1 MWADAEGRRNVDEE
15 ERGSDSKTQRK
26 QAWRATAWE
35 HPHPHP
41 PPSLG
46 SPCSSSWAP
55 PLGDGRDSPPN
66 TCRLAQG
73 RRFPCLLITVCL
85 FPESLLELTDNVL
98 QVHLTFTSPGRED
111 GEGISHFCF
120 IFQQY
125 TVWWEFKGSQGRFKR
140 PHYYLFPI
148 ILICERQWT

>member
-73 RRFPCLLITVCL
+73 PRAGDSPACSSLCVCSQSLCWNLLTTC
-85 FPESLLELTDNVL
+85 FKFTWRSPP
-98 QVHLTFTSPGRED
+98 QVERTGR
-111 GEGISHFCF
+111 
-120 IFQQY
+120 
-125 TVWWEFKGSQGRFKR
+125 V
-140 PHYYLFPI
+140 FPI
-148 ILICERQWT
+148 SALFSNNTLCGGNLRDHRVDLKGHIITFSP